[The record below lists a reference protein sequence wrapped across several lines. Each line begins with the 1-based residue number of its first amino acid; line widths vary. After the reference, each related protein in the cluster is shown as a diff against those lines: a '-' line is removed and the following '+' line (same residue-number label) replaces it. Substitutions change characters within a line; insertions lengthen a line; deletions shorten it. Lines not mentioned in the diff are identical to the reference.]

1 MRSRTVGRFA
11 VGALLLIGA
20 ACGDDDGGPSDTLD
34 IEKPTL
40 QSGDQQTGPAGE
52 PLGEP
57 LRVLI
62 TRTGEPVEGVDV
74 EWSVG
79 QGGSLSDELVSDAE
93 GIASVVWT
101 LGPDVGEQEATA
113 SVEDADGSP
122 LTYTALATPGSGP
135 TGPTIQL
142 QNNAF
147 DPAVVTINV
156 GETVTW
162 VWASA
167 SIGSHNVQ
175 PDDGVTPGRSGDL
188 EAGPKAYS
196 FTFNQIGDFRYY
208 CQSHGAPNGVGMSG
222 RVIVQPAEP

>member
-1 MRSRTVGRFA
+1 MRSRIVCAFV
-11 VGALLLIGA
+11 VGALSIA

-52 PLGEP
+52 ALGDP

-62 TRTGEPVEGVDV
+62 TRDGEPVEGVDV
-74 EWSVG
+74 GWSVG
-79 QGGSLSDELVSDAE
+79 QGGSLGDEQVSDEE

-113 SVEDADGSP
+113 TVEGADGSP
-122 LTYTALATPGSGP
+122 LAYTAIATPGSGQ
-135 TGPTIQL
+135 TGPTIQVL
-142 QNNAF
+142 NIEF
-147 DPAVVTINV
+147 DPAVVTVNV

-162 VWASA
+162 VWASG
-167 SIGSHNVQ
+167 SIGPHNVQ
-175 PDDGVTPGRSGDL
+175 PDDGVTPGRSGNV
-188 EAGPKAYS
+188 EFGPKTYS

-208 CQSHGAPNGVGMSG
+208 CQSHGGPNGVNMSG
-222 RVIVQPAEP
+222 RVIVQPAQP

>member
-1 MRSRTVGRFA
+1 MRSRAVGVFV
-11 VGALLLIGA
+11 VGALLAIAA
-20 ACGDDDGGPSDTLD
+20 ACGDDDGGPSETLD

-52 PLGEP
+52 PLGDP

-62 TRTGEPVEGVDV
+62 TRDGEPVEGVDV

-79 QGGSLSDELVSDAE
+79 QGGSLDDEQPSDEE

-113 SVEDADGSP
+113 TLDGADGSP
-122 LTYTALATPGSGP
+122 LGYTAIATPGSGP
-135 TGPTIQL
+135 AGPTIQVL
-142 QNNAF
+142 NNQF
-147 DPAVVTINV
+147 DPADITINV

-167 SIGSHNVQ
+167 SVGPHNVQ
-175 PDDGVTPGRSGDL
+175 PDDGVTPGRSGNV
-188 EAGPKAYS
+188 EFGPATYS
-196 FTFNQIGDFRYY
+196 FTFTQIGEFRYY
-208 CQSHGAPNGVGMSG
+208 CQNHGGPNGVLMSG
-222 RVIVQPAEP
+222 RVIVLPAE

>member
-1 MRSRTVGRFA
+1 MRARTVGLFV
-11 VGALLLIGA
+11 VGALLANVA
-20 ACGDDDGGPSDTLD
+20 ACGDDDGGPGDTLD

-52 PLGEP
+52 ALGGP

-79 QGGSLSDELVSDAE
+79 QGGTLGDEQVSDEE

-101 LGPDVGEQEATA
+101 LGPLVGEQEATA
-113 SVEDADGSP
+113 TLEGADGSP
-122 LTYTALATPGSGP
+122 LTYTAIATPGGGP
-135 TGPTIQL
+135 TGPTIEVRS
-142 QNNAF
+142 NEF
-147 DPAVVTINV
+147 DPAVVTVNV

-162 VWASA
+162 VW
-167 SIGSHNVQ
+167 GSGIHNVQ
-175 PDDGVTPGRSGDL
+175 PDDGVTPGRSGNI
-188 EAGPKAYS
+188 EAGPKTYS

-222 RVIVQPAEP
+222 RVIVQPAE